1 MSQAQSHLPRL
12 RHRRYVRLLP
22 VVYRHTTV
30 SPRDAFLVSY
40 PKSGNTWLKFML
52 TYLLSGHE
60 ADFDSDSTVIAEVG
74 SHRRAPGVLPG
85 AGRLIKSHEPYSG
98 PHRRV
103 YRKAIYLVR
112 DGRDVAVSY
121 YYTLIRRGLY
131 EGDFGPFLGL
141 FLSGG
146 VDGYGP
152 WHDHVESWLGSPLHE
167 RGSLLVLKY
176 EDLLKEPVRPLSAA
190 VEFLG
195 VPVSRERAEDAVRTY
210 SAERMRERE
219 RHSRFHESQKR
230 RDIMFVRTAGS
241 GDWTRTF
248 TEEDQE
254 LFAERTGGLLDRLG
268 YAARS
273 RPGSPSST

>member
-1 MSQAQSHLPRL
+1 
-12 RHRRYVRLLP
+12 
-22 VVYRHTTV
+22 
-30 SPRDAFLVSY
+30 
-40 PKSGNTWLKFML
+40 
-52 TYLLSGHE
+52 
-60 ADFDSDSTVIAEVG
+60 
-74 SHRRAPGVLPG
+74 
-85 AGRLIKSHEPYSG
+85 
-98 PHRRV
+98 
-103 YRKAIYLVR
+103 
-112 DGRDVAVSY
+112 
-121 YYTLIRRGLY
+121 
-131 EGDFGPFLGL
+131 
-141 FLSGG
+141 
-146 VDGYGP
+146 
-152 WHDHVESWLGSPLHE
+152 
-167 RGSLLVLKY
+167 
-176 EDLLKEPVRPLSAA
+176 

-254 LFAERTGGLLDRLG
+254 LFAERTGGLLERLG